1 MNLLSPEEF
10 IQKEVCPD
18 KPLPQ
23 VKSDFHFACGV
34 MDRYKSHILEES
46 DKEFNKVIGK
56 VNMLVNACLKK
67 DQERIDAWLAEFS
80 QINNDDAIGVNVNK
94 ILDGKAI

>member
-1 MNLLSPEEF
+1 MKPLSPEEF

-23 VKSDFHFACGV
+23 VKTDFHFACRV
-34 MDRYKSHILEES
+34 MDRYRSHLLDEC
-46 DKEFNKVIGK
+46 DKDFNKLIGK
-56 VNMLVNACLKK
+56 VNILVNACLKK
-67 DQERIDAWLAEFS
+67 DQAKIDSWLAEFS